1 MNLMEGIVVRMIV
14 AFHFQFFI
22 FNFQFTHASMCLRI
36 VLDEQKVVLV
46 AQVAYMLCIGA
57 AAVEVDDEDGA
68 CAGCDGLLY
77 QGVVD
82 LQCLG
87 IGLHEDGFQAVVG
100 DGKDA
105 GDVGVGRYDDLVALV
120 QNSHLDVGTEDEA
133 QGIKAVA
140 AADGMAAADIAGIGL
155 FEAAGL
161 LATEIPS
168 RACGT
173 QHGLL
178 NLCPVGGVHGL

>member
-1 MNLMEGIVVRMIV
+1 MSLMGRVAVRVVI

-36 VLDEQKVVLV
+36 VLDEQQVVLL
-46 AQVAYMLCIGA
+46 AQVTYMLCIGA
-57 AAVEVDDEDGA
+57 AAVEVNNHDGA

-87 IGLHEDGFQAVVG
+87 IGLHEDGPQAVVG

-105 GDVGVGRYDDLVALV
+105 GDVGVGRYDDFVAFV
-120 QNSHLDVGTEDEA
+120 
-133 QGIKAVA
+133 
-140 AADGMAAADIAGIGL
+140 
-155 FEAAGL
+155 
-161 LATEIPS
+161 
-168 RACGT
+168 
-173 QHGLL
+173 
-178 NLCPVGGVHGL
+178 